1 MLNRSFFDSLC
12 QYSMMISLRSTCC
25 TNRFRQLLS
34 QQKKS
39 SLHFR
44 SLSTSSLLVGPP
56 TSRLVPPGECQFG
69 EDFESVPLLN
79 RTLVSHNSSVLR
91 FGLPDASKPLNLSTC
106 ACILAKSDD
115 IEGQKD
121 AVIRPYTPISTNAQ
135 VGSFDLLVKN
145 YGSQGLMSRHLH
157 EISVGDSIDFKHIP
171 PNVKI
176 QAPFSQKHVVMLAG
190 GTGIGPMIQALHAI
204 LDNTNEEAPKQRVTL
219 FYGSQTKDDILG
231 FDLLQQWERD
241 YSEQLKVVHVLSDEI
256 TPAYR
261 SGFIDKN
268 LLQEYAP
275 TIMSDDTLVLI
286 CGPPPL
292 YHALSGPRD
301 DPELTG
307 VLAELGCSTKQVY
320 KF

>member
-1 MLNRSFFDSLC
+1 
-12 QYSMMISLRSTCC
+12 MISLRSICC
-25 TNRFRQLLS
+25 THRFRQILS
-34 QQKKS
+34 KEKKS
-39 SLHFR
+39 YLRFR
-44 SLSTSSLLVGPP
+44 SLSTSSLQVGGPP

-79 RTLVSHNSSVLR
+79 RTLVSHNSSVFR

-115 IEGQKD
+115 ILLEEGQKD

-145 YGSQGLMSRHLH
+145 YGNQGTMSRHLH
-157 EISVGDSIDFKHIP
+157 EINVGDSIDFKHIP

-190 GTGIGPMIQALHAI
+190 GTGITPMIQALHTI
-204 LDNTNEEAPKQRVTL
+204 LDNTNEAPPKQRVTL
-219 FYGSQTKDDILG
+219 FYGSQTSDDILG

-241 YSEQLKVVHVLSDEI
+241 YSEHLKVVHVLSDEI
-256 TPAYR
+256 MPAYR

-268 LLQEYAP
+268 LLQDYVP
-275 TIMSDDTLVLI
+275 NIMSDDTLVLI

-307 VLAELGCSTKQVY
+307 VLAELGCSAEQVY